1 MLAKKL
7 SSTFLHTSAKVSN
20 SGRKINYSVRPAKN
34 VERKMMRDFFIRLSH
49 LGRIED
55 YRYVGFGSK
64 YFSDFIIFH
73 RYLNISE
80 MVSIESDTTNKERYE
95 FNKPYSNITMK
106 WGRSTTVLPELAGSP
121 KRTIY
126 WLDYDGRFE
135 EYMLH
140 DAAIIAESISSGSVI
155 AISFNCE
162 SPEFSD
168 GDLASLQDA
177 LMKHV
182 SKKYIPSTSD
192 LRGWKSPRTMATF
205 IKNCVKE
212 EISSILENRNL
223 SVESNNQE
231 ISFEQKLF
239 FTYADGAPMATVAFL
254 FFSEGEKQAVNDCR
268 LDDLYFIRKSDDPFD
283 ITMPNLTIKEIRH
296 LMEIRP
302 DESGINTKIVT
313 LKDAQALWDNYRY
326 FPGFSEIEAF

>member
-1 MLAKKL
+1 M
-7 SSTFLHTSAKVSN
+7 SN

-49 LGRIED
+49 LDRIED

-73 RYLNISE
+73 RHLNISE
-80 MVSIESDTTNKERYE
+80 MVSIESDTRNKERYE

-106 WGRSTTVLPELAGSP
+106 WGRSTIVLPEIASSP

-126 WLDYDGRFE
+126 WLDYDGLFE
-135 EYMLH
+135 GYMLE
-140 DAAIIAESISSGSVI
+140 DSAIIAENINSGSVV
-155 AISFNCE
+155 AISFNCQ

-168 GDLASLQDA
+168 GDITSLKDA
-177 LMKHV
+177 LIKQVNKKH
-182 SKKYIPSTSD
+182 IPGNLD
-192 LRGWKSPRTMATF
+192 PRGWRSSRTMATF
-205 IKNCVKE
+205 LKNCVKE
-212 EISSILENRNL
+212 EISSVLNKRNL
-223 SVESNNQE
+223 SAKSDDQK
-231 ISFEQKLF
+231 IYFEQKLF
-239 FTYADGAPMATVAFL
+239 FTYADGAPMTTVAFL
-254 FFSEGEKQAVNDCR
+254 FFNKEEEQAVNNCR
-268 LDDLYFIRKSDDPFD
+268 LDDLYFTRKSDDPFD

-302 DESGINTKIVT
+302 DQSKINTKIFT
-313 LKDAQALWDNYRY
+313 PKDAQALWDNYRY

>member
-1 MLAKKL
+1 
-7 SSTFLHTSAKVSN
+7 
-20 SGRKINYSVRPAKN
+20 
-34 VERKMMRDFFIRLSH
+34 MRDFFIRLSH
-49 LGRIED
+49 LDRIED

-106 WGRSTTVLPELAGSP
+106 WGRSTTVLPELVSSP

-126 WLDYDGRFE
+126 WLDYDGLFE
-135 EYMLH
+135 GYMLE
-140 DAAIIAESISSGSVI
+140 DSAIIAESTNSGSVI
-155 AISFNCE
+155 AISFNCQ

-168 GDLASLQDA
+168 GDIASLKDA
-177 LMKHV
+177 LIKQV
-182 SKKYIPSTSD
+182 SKKHIPGSLD
-192 LRGWKSPRTMATF
+192 PRGWRSPRTMATF
-205 IKNCVKE
+205 LKNCVKE
-212 EISSILENRNL
+212 EISSVLNNRNL
-223 SVESNNQE
+223 SAKSDDQK
-231 ISFEQKLF
+231 IYFEQKLF

-254 FFSEGEKQAVNDCR
+254 FFSKEEEQAVNNCR
-268 LDDLYFIRKSDDPFD
+268 LDDLYFTRKYDDPFD

-302 DESGINTKIVT
+302 DQSRINTEIFT
-313 LKDAQALWDNYRY
+313 LKDTQALWENYRY